1 MAARQT
7 SRLLLAV
14 AVLLQVAGAPAF
26 RVPRALQQRGAAC
39 AAAGALSIACL
50 LGQAPAAGAAEALL
64 SGSVTLQSG
73 VVPPTDGRQALY
85 ITARPARPDNVPR
98 AVLSGT
104 NGKAPPVLSA
114 RIAGPS
120 FPLSFSL
127 TAEDETAEG
136 AEGGGAWWQG
146 DNLIVSA
153 RLDTDGVAAT
163 RDPTDLVGRAVLRR
177 DADGGRVAV
186 ELQGRGIGGK
196 LVTSKAPPG

>member
-1 MAARQT
+1 MAAQP
-7 SRLLLAV
+7 SRGVLIAALVLLLATD
-14 AVLLQVAGAPAF
+14 ASAF
-26 RVPRALQQRGAAC
+26 RVLRSC
-39 AAAGALSIACL
+39 AAAGALSVACG
-50 LGQAPAAGAAEALL
+50 LGQPLAAGAADALL
-64 SGSVTLQSG
+64 SGSVTVQPG
-73 VVPPTDGRQALY
+73 VSPPVDERQALY

-114 RIAGPS
+114 RIAAPLS
-120 FPLSFSL
+120 FPLSFAL
-127 TAEDETAEG
+127 TAADETAEG

-163 RDPTDLVGRAVLRR
+163 RDPTDLVGRGMLRR
-177 DADGGRVAV
+177 GAGGEGSVEV

-196 LVTSKAPPG
+196 LVTSKAQ